1 MEQSDCGVACLA
13 AVIRYYNGFEHLER
27 LREWSGT
34 TQQGTTML
42 GLYQAA
48 KRSGLLAQG
57 KEASVEYLKTIQKPA
72 ILHVVINNLQHYVLC
87 YGFRNSV
94 FQIDDP
100 SNGPMKYN
108 EKELESVWKSHTL
121 LELTP
126 EDTFVARESSA
137 SRMRQ
142 WFFELIS
149 ADRPLLMLITVSAM
163 IAAIAG
169 ISVSIFLQQL
179 VDNILPGRNIK
190 RLVIGLVLM
199 GILLLIRAVT
209 SYFRGYLLNLQGNNF
224 NARIIDQFY
233 SKLLS
238 LPKFFF
244 SNRRTG
250 ELVAR
255 MEDSSRI
262 QSVIGFL
269 FGDLLRDILLTVVY
283 IGLIFYFSAGCG
295 LVAFAFIPVFLGI
308 ARLNHKNIIAGHRE
322 VMTANAK
329 KTTHYI
335 NTLNAIDTIK
345 VNNKE
350 QGFSNSN
357 RQVFGI
363 FLSKLFRLGKLGVGI
378 QFACEVASVLFIL
391 CVAGFSSFQVFSG
404 SLTVGQFAAIIS
416 ISTSTIPAINSIA
429 FANTRIQGARVA
441 FERMFAFTGMEPEY
455 TAGDV
460 VSPPV
465 LLEGLSLKNVSFAFP
480 GRKLLLKNVSMEIRR
495 AQTTVLVGRSGEG
508 KTTLLNLLVRLYPI
522 AGGMIQVNG
531 KDFGSIAIPEWRGL
545 AGIVPQDIHIFNRS
559 LLENVCLDPAKLED
573 GARFLLQMGF
583 ARFFQELPQ
592 QLFTPLGEDGINLSG
607 GQRQLVALARALY
620 KRPQFLL
627 MDEPTSA
634 MDSGTEQFVIELL
647 TKIRAQTAI
656 LIITHRLNLA
666 EIGDVV
672 YSLENGVV
680 AKREHQYD
688 RV

>member
-199 GILLLIRAVT
+199 GILLLIRVVT

-250 ELVAR
+250 
-255 MEDSSRI
+255 
-262 QSVIGFL
+262 
-269 FGDLLRDILLTVVY
+269 
-283 IGLIFYFSAGCG
+283 
-295 LVAFAFIPVFLGI
+295 
-308 ARLNHKNIIAGHRE
+308 
-322 VMTANAK
+322 
-329 KTTHYI
+329 
-335 NTLNAIDTIK
+335 
-345 VNNKE
+345 
-350 QGFSNSN
+350 
-357 RQVFGI
+357 
-363 FLSKLFRLGKLGVGI
+363 
-378 QFACEVASVLFIL
+378 
-391 CVAGFSSFQVFSG
+391 
-404 SLTVGQFAAIIS
+404 
-416 ISTSTIPAINSIA
+416 
-429 FANTRIQGARVA
+429 
-441 FERMFAFTGMEPEY
+441 
-455 TAGDV
+455 
-460 VSPPV
+460 
-465 LLEGLSLKNVSFAFP
+465 
-480 GRKLLLKNVSMEIRR
+480 
-495 AQTTVLVGRSGEG
+495 
-508 KTTLLNLLVRLYPI
+508 
-522 AGGMIQVNG
+522 
-531 KDFGSIAIPEWRGL
+531 
-545 AGIVPQDIHIFNRS
+545 
-559 LLENVCLDPAKLED
+559 
-573 GARFLLQMGF
+573 
-583 ARFFQELPQ
+583 
-592 QLFTPLGEDGINLSG
+592 
-607 GQRQLVALARALY
+607 
-620 KRPQFLL
+620 
-627 MDEPTSA
+627 
-634 MDSGTEQFVIELL
+634 
-647 TKIRAQTAI
+647 
-656 LIITHRLNLA
+656 
-666 EIGDVV
+666 
-672 YSLENGVV
+672 
-680 AKREHQYD
+680 
-688 RV
+688 